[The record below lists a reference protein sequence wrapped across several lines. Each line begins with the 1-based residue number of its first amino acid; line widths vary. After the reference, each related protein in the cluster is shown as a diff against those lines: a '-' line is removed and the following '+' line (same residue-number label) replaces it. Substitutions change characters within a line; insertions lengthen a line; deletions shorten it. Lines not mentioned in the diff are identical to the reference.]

1 VAVVEVKLHPVEQEV
16 QVVVTVAVEQ
26 DLVQLVILLRLV
38 HLKEIQVVILLLVPI
53 KLWAVAA
60 VLAVRVVMLKYLV
73 QRQVV

>member
-60 VLAVRVVMLKYLV
+60 VLAGRVVMLKYLV